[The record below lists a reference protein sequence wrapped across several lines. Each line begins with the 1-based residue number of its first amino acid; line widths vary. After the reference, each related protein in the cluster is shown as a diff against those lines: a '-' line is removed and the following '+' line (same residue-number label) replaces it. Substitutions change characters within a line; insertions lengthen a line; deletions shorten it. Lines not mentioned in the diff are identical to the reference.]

1 LEYYQALKQAYADAL
16 VGKYLASP
24 SNYYHPSQK
33 YNHNDKNLKICLRL
47 IQQEHM
53 PITLVSNLILAPKLQ
68 HINTMV

>member
-33 YNHNDKNLKICLRL
+33 YNQSLFMQRSL
-47 IQQEHM
+47 IVNF
-53 PITLVSNLILAPKLQ
+53 I
-68 HINTMV
+68 